1 MVGPGQLVAAWP
13 ALTATLAVL
22 GGSGTAGRLPRMAP
36 LLGSGAGLAIA
47 AGWMLL
53 TGRHGGLSVLLHPVA
68 WLDRVAVCAVLAAVL
83 VALPG
88 RAGCWA
94 GWTVPV
100 LLGWWLAQAV
110 APRTEY
116 WRVGLGVMVAIWIAV
131 RIMGDAP
138 RVAAAALGL
147 LATALVL
154 PAGTAAAP
162 YAVVLVLGAGALA
175 WPALARGQVAVAG
188 AAAGLAAA
196 VSLESGRIRTGGMGA
211 AELVALTPL
220 LAASLTRPVAA
231 LAARVWRPLPPA
243 GKGTRR
249 AKATGR
255 GRTKIRAQGP
265 AMTSRTAW
273 PWLAAMAAALLATGI
288 AWGAGRFIR

>member
-47 AGWMLL
+47 AGWTVL
-53 TGRHGGLSVLLHPVA
+53 TGRHSGLAGLLHPMG
-68 WLDRVAVCAVLAAVL
+68 WLDRVALCAVLAAVL

-88 RAGCWA
+88 RAGRWA
-94 GWTVPV
+94 RWTVPV

-110 APRTEY
+110 AARTEY
-116 WRVGLGVMVAIWIAV
+116 WRVGLGVMVAIWLAV
-131 RIMGDAP
+131 RVMGDAP
-138 RVAAAALGL
+138 RVVAATLGL
-147 LATALVL
+147 LGTALVL
-154 PAGTAAAP
+154 PAGTAATP

-175 WPALARGQVAVAG
+175 WPALAKGQVAVAG

-196 VSLESGRIRTGGMGA
+196 VSLESGRIRTGGLGA
-211 AELVALTPL
+211 AELVALAPL
-220 LAASLTRPVAA
+220 LAAALTRPVAA
-231 LAARVWRPLPPA
+231 LAARAWRPLPPA

-249 AKATGR
+249 TKPASRGRGKIGAQSPATTGR
-255 GRTKIRAQGP
+255 
-265 AMTSRTAW
+265 TAL
-273 PWLAAMAAALLATGI
+273 PWLAAAAAALLATSI
-288 AWGAGRFIR
+288 AWGAGRFMR